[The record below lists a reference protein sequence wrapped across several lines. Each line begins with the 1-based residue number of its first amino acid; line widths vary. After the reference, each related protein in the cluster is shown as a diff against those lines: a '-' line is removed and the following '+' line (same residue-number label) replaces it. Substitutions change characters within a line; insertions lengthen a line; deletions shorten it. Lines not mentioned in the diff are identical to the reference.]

1 MPILNGLQVAK
12 MYEAICM
19 SLGIEA
25 PPMILLT
32 AFDKSYFGKD
42 EFNGTKCI
50 YMQKPLNADDLK
62 QILIDENFI

>member
-12 MYEAICM
+12 MYEGICTA
-19 SLGIEA
+19 LGIEA

-32 AFDKSYFGKD
+32 AFDKSYFGD

-50 YMQKPLNADDLK
+50 YMQKPLNAQDLK
-62 QILIDENFI
+62 QILIDWNFI